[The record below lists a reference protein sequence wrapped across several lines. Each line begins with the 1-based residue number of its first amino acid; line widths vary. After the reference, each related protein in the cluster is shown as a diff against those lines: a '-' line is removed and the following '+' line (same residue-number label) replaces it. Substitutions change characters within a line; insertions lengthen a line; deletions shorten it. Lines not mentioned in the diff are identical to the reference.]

1 MLTCFCSGCCAAAPS
16 IARAANGR
24 SAASSASSRL
34 RFGPLPAQGLRSVMD
49 RTELATDELAEHT
62 LDRDYVQQCSAP
74 SETTWGT
81 PGVELRGEAAAVTL
95 QRRRWSSWPTQA
107 LSPGTAVQ
115 NSGLRSHTCR
125 MCPDTLRLIEGI
137 PLMHSGRGASR
148 LAPATSAQMLCDCL
162 EQVSR
167 MRSEAGFLEL
177 AQLLDARSEAQTLRL
192 RRMRRLSDEALPMR
206 SKRGEGTFMS
216 RSATSASMAASQY
229 LVVVQAPSAPQTAP
243 T

>member
-62 LDRDYVQQCSAP
+62 IDRDYVQQCSAP

-148 LAPATSAQMLCDCL
+148 LAPGHKRSNALRPPRAGIPHALGGRLFGARAT
-162 EQVSR
+162 
-167 MRSEAGFLEL
+167 AGRTVGSP
-177 AQLLDARSEAQTLRL
+177 DIT
-192 RRMRRLSDEALPMR
+192 
-206 SKRGEGTFMS
+206 
-216 RSATSASMAASQY
+216 
-229 LVVVQAPSAPQTAP
+229 PQTHAEAE
-243 T
+243 